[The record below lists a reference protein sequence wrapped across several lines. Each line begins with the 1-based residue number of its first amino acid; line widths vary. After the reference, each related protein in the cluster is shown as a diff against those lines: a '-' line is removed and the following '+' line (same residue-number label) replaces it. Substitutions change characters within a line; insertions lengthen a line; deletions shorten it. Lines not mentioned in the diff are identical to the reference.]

1 MNNYFL
7 EFEKH
12 LMEDESPSKYFNN
25 LIKSGDYPKEYPF
38 DMISNLIKTE
48 QNLEYHPEGNVWNHT
63 MMVVDEAAARRD
75 SSEKPRVFMW
85 AALLHDIGK
94 GPTTKIRKGKIT
106 SYDHDEVG
114 ERMAREFL
122 EFFSQSEEFITQV
135 AALVRWHMQL
145 LFVVKELPWQN
156 VERMDEETSIEEVAL
171 LGRCDRLGRGNMNR
185 ATIEK
190 EEKNVKI
197 FLEKSEKKLKGKIKR

>member
-12 LMEDESPSKYFNN
+12 LMEDEKPSEYFNN
-25 LIKSGDYPKEYPF
+25 LIKSGEYPKEYPF

-63 MMVVDEAAARRD
+63 MMVVDEAAKRRD
-75 SSEKPRVFMW
+75 GSEKPRVFMW

-94 GPTTKIRKGKIT
+94 GPTTKVRKGKIT

-122 EFFSQSEEFITQV
+122 EFFNQEEEFITQV

-145 LFVVKELPWQN
+145 LFVVKDLPWEN

-197 FLEKSEKKLKGKIKR
+197 FLEKSKKKLKGKIKR